1 MNIPNSQS
9 NLPSP
14 KLHFV
19 YRCTHSHYHPNL
31 GKMLT
36 KGNLYQVSSINTNN
50 DTIQMIGRNSG
61 CACCTEFFQTHFEEV
76 YTSDSPQA
84 RKLYVAIVVN
94 ELIHKV
100 DTIFDR
106 TKCNCANEII
116 AEFAKEMQERW
127 GDNR

>member
-1 MNIPNSQS
+1 MNISNSQS

-19 YRCTHSHYHPNL
+19 YRCTHSYYHPNL

-50 DTIQMIGRNSG
+50 DTIQMTGRNSG

-76 YTSDSPQA
+76 YTSDSTQA
-84 RKLYVAIVVN
+84 RKLYVAAVSR
-94 ELIHKV
+94 ELFYKA
-100 DTIFDR
+100 R
-106 TKCNCANEII
+106 TVLDSVKCNCAEEII
-116 AEFAKEMQERW
+116 NTVTKQLKEQYV
-127 GDNR
+127 

>member
-19 YRCTHSHYHPNL
+19 YRCTHSYYHPNL

-36 KGNLYQVSSINTNN
+36 KGNLYQVNSINTDN
-50 DTIQMIGRNSG
+50 DTIQMTGRNSG

-84 RKLYVAIVVN
+84 RKLYVSAISR
-94 ELIHKV
+94 ELFYKA
-100 DTIFDR
+100 R
-106 TKCNCANEII
+106 TVLDNVKCNCAEEII
-116 AEFAKEMQERW
+116 NTVAKQLKEKYV
-127 GDNR
+127 